1 MLSLPDFK
9 EKQIVLALLS
19 HGDKLS
25 FKNDNI
31 VIMDENKKVKFQ
43 STCYRL
49 FSLFVVGHAT
59 ITTGLLQRAKK
70 FGFSI
75 IFMSHSL
82 KPYAYWNA
90 PAEGNVL
97 LRKKQ
102 YGYDSSDIA
111 VCLVQNKIDNQIK
124 TLQKIRNKDCSINEN
139 INSLKKYK
147 EKLLLCRSGLSVED
161 TIGVKSAELSSQTVT
176 NTLSEKEILGLEG
189 IASKIYFQSLFGDF
203 GWTARRPRVKM
214 DITNCLLDIGYTLL
228 FNFMEGLIG
237 LYGFDL
243 YKGVYHKEF
252 YQRKSLVC
260 DLIEPFRPLIDYQI
274 RKAYKLNQVKKDDF
288 TVSQGQYRVFGK
300 KALPYLSFFIEE
312 LILNKGVIFKYVQSY
327 YRSFIRG
334 REISQYPY
342 FNVS

>member
-1 MLSLPDFK
+1 MGFIMLSLPDFK

-31 VIMDENKKVKFQ
+31 VIADENKKVKLQ

-49 FSLFVVGHAT
+49 FSLFVVGHST
-59 ITTGLLQRAKK
+59 VTTGLLQRAKK

-75 IFMSHSL
+75 VFMSHNL

-90 PAEGNVL
+90 SAEGNVL

-102 YGYDSSDIA
+102 YSYDSQDIA

-124 TLQKIRNKDCSINEN
+124 TLKKIRNKSCSIKEN

-147 EKLLLCRSGLSVED
+147 EKLLLND
-161 TIGVKSAELSSQTVT
+161 
-176 NTLSEKEILGLEG
+176 LSEKEILGLEG

-203 GWTARRPRVKM
+203 RWIARRPRVKM

-237 LYGFDL
+237 SYGFDV

-260 DLIEPFRPLIDYQI
+260 DLIEPFRPLMDYRI
-274 RKAYKLNQVKKDDF
+274 RKAYKLNQVNKDDF

-312 LILNKGVIFKYVQSY
+312 LIFNKSAIFKYVQSY

-334 REISQYPY
+334 MEMNKYPY
-342 FNVS
+342 FVVS

>member
-19 HGDKLS
+19 HGDKMS

-31 VIMDENKKVKFQ
+31 VITDKNKKVKLQ

-49 FSLFVVGHAT
+49 FSLFVIGHAT

-70 FGFSI
+70 FAFSI
-75 IFMSHSL
+75 VLMNHSL

-102 YGYDSSDIA
+102 YNYDSSDIA
-111 VCLVQNKIDNQIK
+111 IHLVQNKIDNQIK
-124 TLQKIRNKDCSINEN
+124 TLQKIRDKDCSIKEN

-147 EKLLLCRSGLSVED
+147 EKLLLN
-161 TIGVKSAELSSQTVT
+161 A
-176 NTLSEKEILGLEG
+176 LSEKEILGLEG

-203 GWTARRPRVKM
+203 EWIARRPRVKM

-228 FNFMEGLIG
+228 FNFMDGLIG
-237 LYGFDL
+237 LYGFDV

-260 DLIEPFRPLIDYQI
+260 DLIEPFRSLIDYRI

-300 KALPYLSFFIEE
+300 KALPYLGFFIEE
-312 LILNKGVIFKYVQSY
+312 LILNKAAIFKYVQSY
-327 YRSFIRG
+327 YRSFIKD
-334 REISQYPY
+334 REINQYPY
-342 FNVS
+342 FVV

>member
-31 VIMDENKKVKFQ
+31 VIADENKKVKLQ

-75 IFMSHSL
+75 VFMSHSL

-90 PAEGNVL
+90 SADGNVL

-111 VCLVQNKIDNQIK
+111 VHLVQNKIDNQIK
-124 TLQKIRNKDCSINEN
+124 TLQKIRNKDCAIREN
-139 INSLKKYK
+139 IKSLKKYK
-147 EKLLLCRSGLSVED
+147 KKLLL
-161 TIGVKSAELSSQTVT
+161 
-176 NTLSEKEILGLEG
+176 NTLSEKETLGLEG

-228 FNFMEGLIG
+228 FNFVEGLIG
-237 LYGFDL
+237 LYGFDI

-260 DLIEPFRPLIDYQI
+260 DLIEPFRPLVDYRI

-312 LILNKGVIFKYVQSY
+312 LILNKEPIFKYAQSY

-334 REISQYPY
+334 REMSQYPY

>member
-1 MLSLPDFK
+1 MGITMLSLPDFK

-31 VIMDENKKVKFQ
+31 VIADENKKIKLQ

-49 FSLFVVGHAT
+49 FSLFVIGHST

-75 IFMSHSL
+75 VLMSHNL

-90 PAEGNVL
+90 SAEGNVL

-102 YGYDSSDIA
+102 YSYNSQDIA
-111 VCLVQNKIDNQIK
+111 VRLVQNKIDNQIT
-124 TLQKIRNKDCSINEN
+124 TLKKIRNKSCSIKEN
-139 INSLKKYK
+139 IDSLKKYK
-147 EKLLLCRSGLSVED
+147 EKLLLND
-161 TIGVKSAELSSQTVT
+161 
-176 NTLSEKEILGLEG
+176 LSEKEILGLEG
-189 IASKIYFQSLFGDF
+189 IASKMYFQSLFGDF
-203 GWTARRPRVKM
+203 KWSARRPRVKM
-214 DITNCLLDIGYTLL
+214 DIINCLLDIGYTLL

-237 LYGFDL
+237 LYGFDV

-252 YQRKSLVC
+252 YQRKSLIC
-260 DLIEPFRPLIDYQI
+260 DLIEPFRPLMDYRI
-274 RKAYKLNQVKKDDF
+274 RKAYKLNQVRKDDF
-288 TVSQGQYRVFGK
+288 TVSQGQYRIFGK

-312 LILNKGVIFKYVQSY
+312 LILNKSAIFKYVQSY
-327 YRSFIRG
+327 YRSFIRDI
-334 REISQYPY
+334 EVKKYPY
-342 FNVS
+342 FVVS